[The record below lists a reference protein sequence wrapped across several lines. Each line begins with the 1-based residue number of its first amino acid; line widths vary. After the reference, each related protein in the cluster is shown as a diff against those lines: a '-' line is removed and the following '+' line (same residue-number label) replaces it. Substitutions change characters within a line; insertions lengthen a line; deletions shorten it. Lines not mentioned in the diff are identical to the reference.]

1 MDFLQTSF
9 VALPPLLRNLLM
21 AAGAIAGGL
30 LLRWLLTRLLH
41 VYRKNAADPFL
52 IKSLT
57 VHLRR
62 PLNYFIPV
70 LILLLVLPTMQLSHT
85 AERLLTHI
93 LGLLGTTTFAWVL
106 IRLVSVGEEYVYHRY
121 DLKKDDNIKER
132 KVRTQ
137 LQFIRRLVV
146 IAIIVVAVSAILL
159 SFNSVRR
166 IGAGLLTGV
175 GVGGIIVGFAAQKSL
190 GNLLA
195 GFQIAFTQ
203 PIRMDDVLVVEG
215 EWGRVDEITLTY
227 VVLKIWDQR
236 RLILPIN
243 YFIEKPFQNWT
254 RVSAELMGTVFIYTD
269 YTVPVEELRQELTR
283 LLSANDLWDQR
294 VNALQVTDAKERTLE
309 IRALMSARNSSDS
322 FDLRC
327 YVREQLITF
336 VQRNYPEALP
346 KTRTELTYADAG
358 LLQAYPELLPVGK

>member
-1 MDFLQTSF
+1 M
-9 VALPPLLRNLLM
+9 
-21 AAGAIAGGL
+21 
-30 LLRWLLTRLLH
+30 
-41 VYRKNAADPFL
+41 
-52 IKSLT
+52 
-57 VHLRR
+57 
-62 PLNYFIPV
+62 
-70 LILLLVLPTMQLSHT
+70 
-85 AERLLTHI
+85 
-93 LGLLGTTTFAWVL
+93 
-106 IRLVSVGEEYVYHRY
+106 
-121 DLKKDDNIKER
+121 
-132 KVRTQ
+132 
-137 LQFIRRLVV
+137 
-146 IAIIVVAVSAILL
+146 SAILL
-159 SFNSVRR
+159 SFDSVRR

-195 GFQIAFTQ
+195 GFQLAFTQ

-283 LLSANDLWDQR
+283 LLNGNALWDKR
-294 VNALQVTDAKERTLE
+294 VNALQVTDAKEQTLE

-327 YVREQLITF
+327 FVREHLITF
-336 VQRNYPEALP
+336 VQQHYPEALP

-358 LLQAYPELLPVGK
+358 LLHTHPDLLPVRG